1 MPPRYRQLVAL
12 AALCF
17 LATFANPYG
26 YRVYVVIIEYATQPG
41 PFRFINELKALEFR
55 EPSDWVMLG
64 LTAAACVALGRRTS
78 TAFLPLLLIAT
89 AAFAFRA
96 RRDLWFV
103 VLADLVVLG
112 SAGPRWVDGREQ
124 FTPNAAGR
132 VAILSGLV
140 LLVVAMARF
149 RDLSPSRLEETVAEH
164 FPVAAARE
172 VAEKGYAGPLYN
184 DFNWGGYLMW
194 ALPALPVAIDGRTN
208 LHGDAR
214 IERYGAVWAGV
225 PGWHKDPDVSKA
237 GVVIAGKDQALVS
250 LLRLD
255 KRFREVHTDDVAVV
269 FVRSR

>member
-1 MPPRYRQLVAL
+1 MSPRYRQLVAL

-26 YRVYVVIIEYATQPG
+26 YRVYVVIVEYATQPG

-55 EPSDWVMLG
+55 EPTDWVMLG
-64 LTAAACVALGRRTS
+64 LTAAACVVLGRRTT
-78 TAFLPLLLIAT
+78 TAFLPMLLLGT
-89 AAFAFRA
+89 AVFAFRA

-103 VLADLVVLG
+103 VLADLLVLA
-112 SAGPRWVDGREQ
+112 SAGPREVPERDR
-124 FTPNAAGR
+124 FTPSPLGR
-132 VAILSGLV
+132 VAILSGLL
-140 LLVVAMARF
+140 LLVVAMARL
-149 RDLSPSRLEETVAEH
+149 RDLRPARLEETVAEH

-208 LHGDAR
+208 LYGDAR
-214 IERYGAVWAGV
+214 IERYGAVWAGT
-225 PGWHKDPDVSKA
+225 PGWGDDPDLSKA

-255 KRFREVHTDDVAVV
+255 SRFREVHADEVAVV